1 MAFYDALLAAT
12 ETERNTLM
20 SLPLITQ
27 GGAGNISLAAYI
39 AFLTQAYHHVKHTT
53 PLLMACGA
61 KLSGEYEWL
70 RTAIGEYIEEEMGH
84 QEWVLN
90 DIAACGADK
99 EAVRASAAVETSAS
113 HATELM
119 VAYAYDMINRVNP
132 VGFFG
137 MVLVLE
143 GTSTAVATQAGEKLM
158 DSLQLPK
165 QAFSYLLSHGALD
178 ISHVSF
184 YESLMN
190 QITDKKDQAIIIHA
204 AKHFYKLYGD
214 IFKEIAAPTMSLY

>member
-1 MAFYDALLAAT
+1 MTFYQTLLKET
-12 ETERNTLM
+12 ETERNALM
-20 SLPLITQ
+20 RLPLITQ
-27 GGAGNISLAAYI
+27 GGQGQISLKTYI
-39 AFLTQAYHHVKHTT
+39 GFLTQAYHHVKHTT
-53 PLLMACGA
+53 PLLMSCGGR
-61 KLSGEYEWL
+61 LGGQYEWL

-90 DIAACGADK
+90 DIAECGGDK
-99 EAVRASAAVETSAS
+99 EAVRASITAETSAS
-113 HATELM
+113 AATEIM
-119 VAYAYDMINRVNP
+119 VAYAYDMIQRVNP

-158 DSLQLPK
+158 TSLNLPK
-165 QAFSYLLSHGALD
+165 KAFSYLLSHGSLD

-190 QITDKKDQAIIIHA
+190 QVTDKNDQAIIIHS
-204 AKHFYKLYGD
+204 AKVFYKLYGD
-214 IFKEIAAPTMSLY
+214 IFKDIEARLMH